1 MKQLQIIFKLI
12 SSTLI
17 LSLFLLIWMIVTNF
31 AMGMKKQ
38 EEQPLLNK
46 QEVNHQLIEKK
57 EKKIDSND
65 IIEEEEYRESL
76 DTISKKYL
84 KKPLEGYSM
93 QKKEFV
99 NTEVSDKNKDEISEI
114 IHMKVNY
121 TTGVQFIDMYF
132 KPNKTERDYI
142 DILFFSPIFV
152 LYIISIVVFIFEAIL
167 KIKISQIDNM
177 MIFIA
182 ETSSSIGFGGTIVGL
197 MILFYESSGDFTA
210 IKSNLGIVLSTTLL
224 GLISAITASTVNYLL
239 NRKLKLGEQ

>member
-1 MKQLQIIFKLI
+1 MKQLQIMFKLI

-17 LSLFLLIWMIVTNF
+17 LSLFLLIWLIVTNF

-57 EKKIDSND
+57 EKKIDSSD
-65 IIEEEEYRESL
+65 IIEKEEYRESL
-76 DTISKKYL
+76 DAISKKYL
-84 KKPLEGYSM
+84 KKPLEGYSS
-93 QKKEFV
+93 QKKDEL
-99 NTEVSDKNKDEISEI
+99 SDKNKDEISEI
-114 IHMKVNY
+114 IHMKINH
-121 TTGVQFIDMYF
+121 TTGVKFIDMYL
-132 KPNKTERDYI
+132 KPNKTQRDYI

-152 LYIISIVVFIFEAIL
+152 LYIISIVIFIFEAIL

-239 NRKLKLGEQ
+239 NRKLRLGEQ